1 MLHIKELLGRS
12 RLQKVRRAVPVA
24 RSVPVHR
31 PKQTETLAA
40 ADEPKQTET
49 PDMTGEPEQTETLAA
64 PDEPKQTEIPD
75 TTSEPEQAEVL
86 AAPDEPK
93 QTGTPDMTSEP
104 DQTETPDTTSEP
116 EQTET
121 PAAPDEPEQVETSET
136 PTHEDA
142 AAERQTDISLQDTIA
157 EADELEHVSKK
168 IGLDVTDMIDMEK
181 EDFLI
186 RQIDEFREKAR
197 QLQQLMQSREIK
209 AQELQGVVEEKEAQ
223 ASELDDL
230 IDVRRGEAEKIMNNV
245 TESIDKMSVGVR
257 EEMSGLSD
265 TVSREV
271 GGLSQN
277 LTQELNQSTVKTCRA
292 VETATQNMIDQNT
305 RSLEGLKEQL
315 DQLGRQEQIGE
326 LSTEMNSQITT
337 LKTDIAEKIH
347 AEDVKCYRNIQASLE
362 EQGKVLTERDDK
374 LRRFIREQVD
384 TLNQQAKRQ
393 FILSIVSLAFSVLNF
408 FGVVGILVYLMLF

>member
-1 MLHIKELLGRS
+1 MLHIKELFGRS
-12 RLQKVRRAVPVA
+12 RRQKVRRAVPVA

-31 PKQTETLAA
+31 PKQTETVAA
-40 ADEPKQTET
+40 PYEPKQTEM

-64 PDEPKQTEIPD
+64 PDEPKQTEMSAAPD
-75 TTSEPEQAEVL
+75 EPKQAEML

-93 QTGTPDMTSEP
+93 QTEM
-104 DQTETPDTTSEP
+104 PDTISEP
-116 EQTET
+116 EQMET
-121 PAAPDEPEQVETSET
+121 PAAPDEPEQVETPET

>member
-1 MLHIKELLGRS
+1 MLHIKELFGRS
-12 RLQKVRRAVPVA
+12 RRQKVRRAVPVA

-31 PKQTETLAA
+31 PKQTETPGTTS
-40 ADEPKQTET
+40 EP
-49 PDMTGEPEQTETLAA
+49 DQTETLAA
-64 PDEPKQTEIPD
+64 PDEPKQTETLD
-75 TTSEPEQAEVL
+75 TTSEPEQAETL
-86 AAPDEPK
+86 AAPDEPE
-93 QTGTPDMTSEP
+93 QA
-104 DQTETPDTTSEP
+104 ETPDTTSEP
-116 EQTET
+116 EQTEMPDTISEPELTET
-121 PAAPDEPEQVETSET
+121 PAAPDEPKQAEV
-136 PTHEDA
+136 PPAPAHGDA

-157 EADELEHVSKK
+157 ESDELEHVSKK

-209 AQELQGVVEEKEAQ
+209 AQELQGVVEEKEAK

-271 GGLSQN
+271 GVLSQN

-362 EQGKVLTERDDK
+362 EQGKLLTERDDK

-393 FILSIVSLAFSVLNF
+393 FILSIVSLAFTVLNF

>member
-1 MLHIKELLGRS
+1 MLHIKELFGRS
-12 RLQKVRRAVPVA
+12 RRQKVRRAVPVA

-31 PKQTETLAA
+31 PKQTET
-40 ADEPKQTET
+40 
-49 PDMTGEPEQTETLAA
+49 PDMTGEPELAETLAA
-64 PDEPKQTEIPD
+64 PDEPKQAEMSAAPD
-75 TTSEPEQAEVL
+75 EPNPAETL
-86 AAPDEPK
+86 DAPDEPK
-93 QTGTPDMTSEP
+93 QMEMPDAADEP
-104 DQTETPDTTSEP
+104 KQTETQAAADEP
-116 EQTET
+116 KQTEMSD
-121 PAAPDEPEQVETSET
+121 APDEPNPAETPET

-315 DQLGRQEQIGE
+315 EQLGRQEQIGE

-393 FILSIVSLAFSVLNF
+393 FILSIVSLAFSVLDF

>member
-1 MLHIKELLGRS
+1 MLHIKELFGRS
-12 RLQKVRRAVPVA
+12 RRQKVRRAVPVA

-40 ADEPKQTET
+40 ADEPKQMETPDMTGEPDQTEILAAPDEPKQTET
-49 PDMTGEPEQTETLAA
+49 PDMTGEPELAETLAA

-75 TTSEPEQAEVL
+75 TTSEP
-86 AAPDEPK
+86 
-93 QTGTPDMTSEP
+93 
-104 DQTETPDTTSEP
+104 DQTETPDMISEP

-121 PAAPDEPEQVETSET
+121 PAAPDEPEQVEIPET

-393 FILSIVSLAFSVLNF
+393 FILSIVSLAFSVLDF

>member
-12 RLQKVRRAVPVA
+12 RRQKVRRAVPVA

-31 PKQTETLAA
+31 PKQTETL
-40 ADEPKQTET
+40 
-49 PDMTGEPEQTETLAA
+49 
-64 PDEPKQTEIPD
+64 D

-93 QTGTPDMTSEP
+93 QTETPDTTSEP
-104 DQTETPDTTSEP
+104 DQTETPDMISEP

-121 PAAPDEPEQVETSET
+121 PAAPDEPEQVEIPET

-142 AAERQTDISLQDTIA
+142 AAERQADIFLQDTIA